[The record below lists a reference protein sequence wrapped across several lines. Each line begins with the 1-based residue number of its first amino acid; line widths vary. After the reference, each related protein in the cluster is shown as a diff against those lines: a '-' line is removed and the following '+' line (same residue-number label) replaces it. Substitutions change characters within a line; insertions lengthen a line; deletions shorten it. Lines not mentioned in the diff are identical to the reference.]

1 MLDVQEF
8 VEVID
13 NGQAITA
20 PIVVSVAAVVL
31 LYMLIVAIALLIEGT
46 TYYVLDK
53 VIENI
58 SNSDS
63 NKFFLL
69 TLTRTKK
76 IYRLFRKIFLPK

>member
-53 VIENI
+53 VTENI

-63 NKFFLL
+63 NKHFSTYIDKNKERML
-69 TLTRTKK
+69 
-76 IYRLFRKIFLPK
+76 IIPKNVYH